1 MNYHQTQARSPYRQP
16 EALAQFTVRIW
27 QRTLSVASKFQAW
40 MDVGDDVKLGD
51 GTEGTK
57 K

>member
-1 MNYHQTQARSPYRQP
+1 
-16 EALAQFTVRIW
+16 
-27 QRTLSVASKFQAW
+27 

-57 K
+57 KIGLVETEIIATDSIT